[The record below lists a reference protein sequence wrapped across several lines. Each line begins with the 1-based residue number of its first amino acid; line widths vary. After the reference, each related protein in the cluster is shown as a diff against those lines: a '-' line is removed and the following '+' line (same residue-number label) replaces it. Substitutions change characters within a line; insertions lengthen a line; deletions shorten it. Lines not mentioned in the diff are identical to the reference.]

1 MDNAKNSVDQL
12 CVNAIRTLAID
23 MVQRANSGHPGFPMG
38 AAPMAYALWAGHLK
52 HDPGDPAWPDRDR
65 FVLSG
70 GHGSALIYCLLHLA
84 GYDVSMEEMRNFR
97 QWGSRTPGHPECGV
111 TPGVE
116 ATTGPLGQG
125 TGNAVG
131 MAVAERVLANRFN
144 RPGHE
149 IVNHHSFALV
159 TDGDIMEGISAE
171 ACSLAGHLKLGKLI
185 FLYDSN
191 DVSLDG
197 PASLAFSTED
207 VEARYKAYGWQVL
220 QVKDGDT
227 DLEALDGAIA
237 EAKADASRPS
247 IIIVKTTLG
256 YGAPSVQGKAKA
268 HGAPLGD
275 EEVARTKEFYGWDPG
290 KKFFVPEEVRS
301 RFAEGASSS
310 GELHEDWG
318 SRFEAWSAAFP
329 ELASEWKLRMT
340 GGLPE
345 GWDADLPRWEAGESL
360 ATRAASGKL
369 LNALATKVPWL
380 MGGDADLS
388 SSTKSAIAGGGDF
401 DGQTGAGRNLHFG
414 VREHAM
420 GAVVNGMAYHGGV
433 RAYASTFFVFSDY
446 MRPAVRLAA
455 MNHLPVDYI
464 WTHDS
469 IAIGE
474 DGPTHQP
481 VEQLMSLRAMPGLHV
496 FRPADANETA
506 EAWRFSME
514 HGTGPVAL
522 VLTRQ
527 KVPTLPSGSGGPG
540 PARGAYVIRDP
551 ESAPPLALI
560 LASGAEVHT
569 GLAAQ
574 ELLAKQGIPVR
585 VVSMPCWELFEA
597 QDTGYRAEV
606 LPPEI
611 SARVSV
617 EAGVTLGWE
626 RWIGLGGVAVGVDRF
641 GASAPAEELLKRYG
655 ITPGA
660 VADAVKKT
668 LAGSQ

>member
-1 MDNAKNSVDQL
+1 
-12 CVNAIRTLAID
+12 
-23 MVQRANSGHPGFPMG
+23 
-38 AAPMAYALWAGHLK
+38 
-52 HDPGDPAWPDRDR
+52 
-65 FVLSG
+65 
-70 GHGSALIYCLLHLA
+70 LIYSLLHLA
-84 GYDVSMEEMRNFR
+84 GYDVSMEEIMNFR
-97 QWGSRTPGHPECGV
+97 QWGAKTPGHPECGV

-149 IVNHHSFALV
+149 IVDHHSFALI

-207 VEARYKAYGWQVL
+207 VEARYEAYGWQVL
-220 QVKDGDT
+220 HVRDGDT
-227 DLEALDGAIA
+227 DLEALDGAIT
-237 EAKADASRPS
+237 EAKADESRPS

-275 EEVARTKEFYGWDPG
+275 EEVARAKEFYGWDPG
-290 KKFFVPEEVRS
+290 KKFFVPKEVRS
-301 RFAEGASSS
+301 RFAEAASSS
-310 GELHEDWG
+310 RELHEDWG
-318 SRFEAWSAAFP
+318 VRFEAWASAFP
-329 ELASEWKLRMT
+329 ELGAEWKLRMT
-340 GGLPE
+340 GSLPE

-360 ATRAASGKL
+360 ATREASGKL
-369 LNALATKVPWL
+369 LNALAAKLPWL

-455 MNHLPVDYI
+455 MNHLP
-464 WTHDS
+464 
-469 IAIGE
+469 E

-506 EAWRFSME
+506 GAWRFAIE

-527 KVPTLPSGSGGPG
+527 KVPTLPSGSDGPG
-540 PARGAYVIRDP
+540 PARGAYVLRDP
-551 ESAPPLALI
+551 ESAPPRALI

-574 ELLAKQGIPVR
+574 ELLSKEGIAVR

-597 QDTGYRAEV
+597 QDQGYRDEV
-606 LPPEI
+606 LPPAI

-641 GASAPAEELLKRYG
+641 GASAPADELLKRYG
-655 ITPGA
+655 ITPEA
-660 VADAVKKT
+660 VADAVKQA
-668 LAGSQ
+668 LS